1 MKKALFVLISLVL
14 MLATQ
19 FAFADEEFTLHNGTK
34 FGMTLSEILNK
45 EQKEGYFT
53 GISEDSTE
61 QLLITRGGVFAGRE
75 NGNMVYALDDDGK
88 LVQFH
93 YFFQDASLD
102 DFNSLNS
109 SLITKYG
116 NPDYSSEMG
125 NSFDV
130 EAKWYPGSDDRGIM
144 TITTGQ
150 APITGASIN
159 GTRTRSFFMNFSGVN
174 IYNYWDYDCIKYAQ
188 WVIRSNDGSAIL
200 IDHCYVNVDSYQ
212 AESIVRQTV
221 GFSSTQY
228 ELVTYTYLSSEEM
241 NQIEMKSS
249 KKMDDL

>member
-1 MKKALFVLISLVL
+1 MKKTWFVLASLVL
-14 MLATQ
+14 FLA
-19 FAFADEEFTLHNGTK
+19 AHVALADEEFTLHNGTK
-34 FGMTLSEILNK
+34 FGMTLGEILDV

-75 NGNMVYALDDDGK
+75 NGNMVYALDEDGK

-109 SLITKYG
+109 SLVTKYG

-130 EAKWYPGSDDRGIM
+130 EAKWYPGPDDRGIM
-144 TITTGQ
+144 TLTTGQ
-150 APITGASIN
+150 APITGASID
-159 GTRTRSFFMNFSGVN
+159 GTYTRAFFMSFAGIDTYS
-174 IYNYWDYDCIKYAQ
+174 YWDYDCNKYAQ
-188 WVIRSNDGSAIL
+188 WIIQLNDGSAVL
-200 IDHCYVNVDSYQ
+200 IDHCYVGVDSYEADAAAQ
-212 AESIVRQTV
+212 RKTN
-221 GFSSTQY
+221 FSSSQY
-228 ELVTYTYLSSEEM
+228 ELVTYTHLSSEEM